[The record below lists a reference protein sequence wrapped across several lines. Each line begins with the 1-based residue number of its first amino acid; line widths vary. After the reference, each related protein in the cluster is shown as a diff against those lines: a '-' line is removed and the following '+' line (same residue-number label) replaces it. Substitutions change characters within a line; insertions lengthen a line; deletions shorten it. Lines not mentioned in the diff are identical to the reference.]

1 MMIDPQSPSVERADT
16 SYKDSDL
23 LSSTTDCVDLNEKE
37 EHQVTGA
44 IKALLRTLEGSM
56 MSAGALTT
64 PLGQTADGVMA
75 VKYFADFSYGLTAG
89 EARYVM
95 YRYLKSSDMN
105 IRKAVESMTRSAAW
119 RKKQSINK
127 VALFPCLI
135 PMKGFEQRT
144 VCDELRLPFISN
156 VIPGKRYVDAE
167 GRLPLEHELRGY
179 YDAHL
184 KKLYADDMRAEVTDE
199 PSQLAFDHSGDL
211 SPQPLLSVSQAA
223 VSSTPA
229 AGPAN
234 GKSTLEGDA
243 TAEADGGAESE
254 KDSLSSSEQ
263 LRKSYESRAG
273 GALWRSFLSFI
284 PFSRLESTRCAPHV
298 LAPRRPS
305 LSTATSEARRHS
317 RFHSILSVGSG
328 SDRAKSS
335 TDGDNSDTSE
345 TEGVVDFLSTAGAG
359 VAVTATPNALYAD
372 SLNFHGIL
380 QPIAAV
386 ITKHVPFSFH
396 YWDLGGHPIMYC
408 RLGGLHSKNLMQEL
422 FALTPIDA
430 EPRVLVLLFNTYVL
444 LVLEQL
450 IRYCNRRNRECPDVR
465 HGLLLSPPC
474 VSKRREASS
483 PTRSA
488 GTFRK
493 RSNLGSFVIVVDC
506 AGVKIRRYLYEPLL
520 VLVRSIVRMN
530 THHYPELMHHVY
542 VANCTTAVSWSYLM
556 LRGVLSKAT
565 REKITFCSKS
575 RTTAIL
581 CENISSALVPRE
593 LGGECQC
600 PGGCI
605 PSLAAELNDA
615 PLTSVRRGRDD
626 WRSSATT
633 QCGDGDG
640 DSDTEQ
646 VAQQFDADEL
656 VFHPLH
662 CTAQRLVLRARE
674 SRKLSFATNAQSE
687 IVWEFAVKHN
697 RDVTFSAVFVS
708 AANDGAMLMLV
719 PRRRVQNEAGHYIC
733 PSIGT
738 VIFEWSNKHSFF
750 TRCRLNVKVYHEECA
765 VTSV

>member
-1 MMIDPQSPSVERADT
+1 MMIDPQPPAVERAGT

-37 EHQVTGA
+37 EHQVTEA

-56 MSAGALTT
+56 MSTGALTT
-64 PLGQTADGVMA
+64 PPGQAADGVMA

-105 IRKAVESMTRSAAW
+105 IRKAVESMARSAEW

-127 VALFPCLI
+127 MALFPCVI
-135 PMKGFEQRT
+135 PMRGFEQRT

-156 VIPGKRYVDAE
+156 ITTGKRYVDAE
-167 GRLPLEHELRGY
+167 GRLPLEHELLDY
-179 YDAHL
+179 YDVHL
-184 KKLYADDMRAEVTDE
+184 KRLYADVRRAEVTDE
-199 PSQLAFDHSGDL
+199 PSRLALNHSGDL
-211 SPQPLLSVSQAA
+211 FSQPFLSVSQAA

-229 AGPAN
+229 TGPAN
-234 GKSTLEGDA
+234 GKPTLEGDES
-243 TAEADGGAESE
+243 TEADRSAEPE
-254 KDSLSSSEQ
+254 KDSLSSSERR
-263 LRKSYESRAG
+263 RKSDESKVG

-298 LAPRRPS
+298 LAPQQPS

-328 SDRAKSS
+328 SDRANS
-335 TDGDNSDTSE
+335 TDGDDSETSE
-345 TEGVVDFLSTAGAG
+345 MEDVVDFLSTAGAG

-372 SLNFHGIL
+372 SLNFHGIVE
-380 QPIAAV
+380 PIAAA

-430 EPRVLVLLFNTYVL
+430 EPRVLVMLFNTYAL

-450 IRYCNRRNRECPDVR
+450 IRYCNRRNRESPGVS
-465 HGLLLSPPC
+465 HGLLPSPPC
-474 VSKRREASS
+474 VSRRREASS
-483 PTRSA
+483 PTHPA

-506 AGVKIRRYLYEPLL
+506 AGVKIRRYLYKPLL

-556 LRGVLSKAT
+556 LRGILSKAT
-565 REKITFCSKS
+565 REKVTFCSKS
-575 RTTAIL
+575 NTAAIL

-593 LGGECQC
+593 LGGKCQC

-605 PSLAAELNDA
+605 PSFAAALDDA
-615 PLTSVRRGRDD
+615 SLTSVRRRHDD
-626 WRSSATT
+626 WESSATT
-633 QCGDGDG
+633 QGGDGDG
-640 DSDTEQ
+640 DSDAEQ
-646 VAQQFDADEL
+646 VAQHFRVEGL

-662 CTAQRLVLRARE
+662 CTAQRLVLRARQ
-674 SRKLSFATNAQSE
+674 SRKLSFAMNAQSE
-687 IVWEFAVKHN
+687 IVWEFAVKHHRN
-697 RDVTFSAVFVS
+697 VTFSAVFVS

-733 PSIGT
+733 PTIGT

-750 TRCRLNVKVYHEECA
+750 TRCRLNVKVYLEECA
-765 VTSV
+765 VPSV